1 MTPRPRALHVG
12 AAALLLFALTACGSS
27 SKDTREAEK
36 PDIEATPTAQVTT
49 TPAPDAKVMEITITG
64 DSVEPSGAQVEIKR
78 NQPVVLRITADAAG
92 QLHAHSSPE
101 KHIGFPAG
109 DSEVTFSFDKPG
121 VIAVEDH
128 ALDRLIVQLE
138 VS

>member
-12 AAALLLFALTACGSS
+12 AATLLLLALTACGSS
-27 SKDTREAEK
+27 AKDTREAEE
-36 PDIEATPTAQVTT
+36 PTVVATPTAQVTG
-49 TPAPDAKVMEITITG
+49 TPAADAKVVDITITA
-64 DSVEPSGAQVEIKR
+64 DSVTPSGAQIAIKR
-78 NQPVVLRITADAAG
+78 NQPVVLRIDAAEAG

-101 KHIGFPAG
+101 QHIGFPAG
-109 DSEVTFSFDKPG
+109 DSEVTISFDKPG

-128 ALDRLIVQLE
+128 ALDRLIVQFE